1 MKIPRQTHKVLSA
14 RDKNRPT
21 LKTIIFYGVAF
32 GSFRMLIGGI
42 STLYLLSKNID
53 LIDLGLLKS
62 FQFGLMMIIDLPL
75 SYIADRYSRK
85 LSTILGILFGS
96 FWLLTTAFASEI
108 WQFYVAEAFNAI
120 SLSLFGGAYISYLI
134 DIKNKQYPDL
144 DNKTLLSYD
153 NKYNSL
159 GMAICAFVGA
169 SFLEP
174 ASNIIWIIAGT
185 LLFIVSMGAFLQLP
199 SDIYQSTHN
208 NISDLKINTPNFS
221 ENLGRLISIL
231 KTKQEICY
239 GLIVLSILLI
249 YFQTILQLWQP
260 VIKNFNTGN
269 LGWIYGMFFSIV
281 SLAQLLSSYAINSNI
296 KNKYTYI
303 LICLFLSLLLM
314 LSAIILFQHSTKGVV
329 LIVISLFIMF
339 FGIKFLMIEAS
350 AKFHDI
356 IPNNH
361 RSLLDGMA
369 FFISRTILLIIFPAI
384 TYLIQKMGFIALPL
398 IFSILIT
405 LYMFIG
411 HQFKTNINNNTSV

>member
-1 MKIPRQTHKVLSA
+1 MSAIIAIPK
-14 RDKNRPT
+14 T

-108 WQFYVAEAFNAI
+108 WQFYVTEAFNAI

-314 LSAIILFQHSTKGVV
+314 LSAITLFQHSTKGVV

>member
-1 MKIPRQTHKVLSA
+1 MSAIIAIPK
-14 RDKNRPT
+14 T

-32 GSFRMLIGGI
+32 CSFRMLIGGI

-314 LSAIILFQHSTKGVV
+314 LSAITLFQHSTKGVV

>member
-1 MKIPRQTHKVLSA
+1 
-14 RDKNRPT
+14 
-21 LKTIIFYGVAF
+21 
-32 GSFRMLIGGI
+32 
-42 STLYLLSKNID
+42 
-53 LIDLGLLKS
+53 
-62 FQFGLMMIIDLPL
+62 
-75 SYIADRYSRK
+75 
-85 LSTILGILFGS
+85 
-96 FWLLTTAFASEI
+96 
-108 WQFYVAEAFNAI
+108 
-120 SLSLFGGAYISYLI
+120 
-134 DIKNKQYPDL
+134 
-144 DNKTLLSYD
+144 
-153 NKYNSL
+153 
-159 GMAICAFVGA
+159 
-169 SFLEP
+169 
-174 ASNIIWIIAGT
+174 
-185 LLFIVSMGAFLQLP
+185 MGAFLQLP

-314 LSAIILFQHSTKGVV
+314 LSAITLFQHSTKGVV

-356 IPNNH
+356 IPNNY

>member
-1 MKIPRQTHKVLSA
+1 MSAIIAIPK
-14 RDKNRPT
+14 T

-314 LSAIILFQHSTKGVV
+314 LSAITLFQHSTKGVV

-356 IPNNH
+356 ILNNH

>member
-1 MKIPRQTHKVLSA
+1 GLFMSAIIAIPK
-14 RDKNRPT
+14 T

-314 LSAIILFQHSTKGVV
+314 LSAITLFQHSTKGVV

-356 IPNNH
+356 IPNNY

>member
-1 MKIPRQTHKVLSA
+1 MSAIIAIPK
-14 RDKNRPT
+14 T

-239 GLIVLSILLI
+239 GLIVPSILLI

-314 LSAIILFQHSTKGVV
+314 LSAITLFQHSTKGVV

>member
-1 MKIPRQTHKVLSA
+1 MSAIIAIPK
-14 RDKNRPT
+14 T

-269 LGWIYGMFFSIV
+269 LGWIYGMFFSIA

-314 LSAIILFQHSTKGVV
+314 LSAITLFQHSTKGVV

>member
-1 MKIPRQTHKVLSA
+1 MSVIIAIPK
-14 RDKNRPT
+14 T

-120 SLSLFGGAYISYLI
+120 SLSLFGGTYISYLI

-231 KTKQEICY
+231 KIKQEICY

-314 LSAIILFQHSTKGVV
+314 LSAITLFQHSTKGVV

-411 HQFKTNINNNTSV
+411 HQFKTNINNNTNV

>member
-1 MKIPRQTHKVLSA
+1 MSVIIAIPK
-14 RDKNRPT
+14 T

-314 LSAIILFQHSTKGVV
+314 LSAITLFQHSTKGVV

-356 IPNNH
+356 IPNNY

>member
-1 MKIPRQTHKVLSA
+1 MSAIIAIPK
-14 RDKNRPT
+14 T

-62 FQFGLMMIIDLPL
+62 FQFGLMMMIDLPL

-269 LGWIYGMFFSIV
+269 LGWIYGMFFSIA

-314 LSAIILFQHSTKGVV
+314 LSAITLFQHSTKGVV

>member
-1 MKIPRQTHKVLSA
+1 MSAIIAIPK
-14 RDKNRPT
+14 T

-75 SYIADRYSRK
+75 SFIADRYSRN

-281 SLAQLLSSYAINSNI
+281 SLAQILSSYAINSNI

-314 LSAIILFQHSTKGVV
+314 LSAITLFQHSTKGVV

-356 IPNNH
+356 IPNNY

>member
-1 MKIPRQTHKVLSA
+1 MSAIIAIPK
-14 RDKNRPT
+14 T

-314 LSAIILFQHSTKGVV
+314 LSAITLFQHSTKGVV

-356 IPNNH
+356 IPNNY

>member
-1 MKIPRQTHKVLSA
+1 MSAIIAIPK
-14 RDKNRPT
+14 T

-108 WQFYVAEAFNAI
+108 WQFYVAEAFNTI

-314 LSAIILFQHSTKGVV
+314 LSAITLFQHSTKGVV

>member
-1 MKIPRQTHKVLSA
+1 MSAIIAIPK
-14 RDKNRPT
+14 T

-62 FQFGLMMIIDLPL
+62 LQFGLMMIIDLPL

-314 LSAIILFQHSTKGVV
+314 LSAITLFQHSTKGVV

-356 IPNNH
+356 IPNNY

>member
-1 MKIPRQTHKVLSA
+1 MSAIIAIPK
-14 RDKNRPT
+14 T

-314 LSAIILFQHSTKGVV
+314 LSAITLFQHSTKGVV

-356 IPNNH
+356 IPNNY

-411 HQFKTNINNNTSV
+411 HQFKTNINNNTNV

>member
-1 MKIPRQTHKVLSA
+1 MSAIIAIPK
-14 RDKNRPT
+14 T

-75 SYIADRYSRK
+75 YYIADRYSRK

-314 LSAIILFQHSTKGVV
+314 LSAITLFQHSTKGVV

>member
-1 MKIPRQTHKVLSA
+1 MSAIIAIPK
-14 RDKNRPT
+14 T

-159 GMAICAFVGA
+159 GMAICAFVGT

-314 LSAIILFQHSTKGVV
+314 LSAITLFQHSTKGVV

-356 IPNNH
+356 IPNNY

>member
-1 MKIPRQTHKVLSA
+1 MSAIIAIPK
-14 RDKNRPT
+14 T

-231 KTKQEICY
+231 KIKQEICY
-239 GLIVLSILLI
+239 GLIVISVLLI
-249 YFQTILQLWQP
+249 YFQTLLQLWQP

-314 LSAIILFQHSTKGVV
+314 LSAITLFQHSTKGVV

>member
-1 MKIPRQTHKVLSA
+1 MSAIIAIPK
-14 RDKNRPT
+14 T

-314 LSAIILFQHSTKGVV
+314 LSAITLFQHSTKGVV

-356 IPNNH
+356 ITNNH

-411 HQFKTNINNNTSV
+411 HQFKTNINNNTNV

>member
-1 MKIPRQTHKVLSA
+1 MSAIIAIPK
-14 RDKNRPT
+14 T

-314 LSAIILFQHSTKGVV
+314 LSAITLFQHSTKGVV

-356 IPNNH
+356 IPNNY

-411 HQFKTNINNNTSV
+411 HQFKTNINNTSV

>member
-1 MKIPRQTHKVLSA
+1 MSVIIAIPK
-14 RDKNRPT
+14 T

-169 SFLEP
+169 GFLEP

-231 KTKQEICY
+231 KIKQEICY

-269 LGWIYGMFFSIV
+269 LG
-281 SLAQLLSSYAINSNI
+281 
-296 KNKYTYI
+296 
-303 LICLFLSLLLM
+303 
-314 LSAIILFQHSTKGVV
+314 
-329 LIVISLFIMF
+329 
-339 FGIKFLMIEAS
+339 
-350 AKFHDI
+350 
-356 IPNNH
+356 
-361 RSLLDGMA
+361 
-369 FFISRTILLIIFPAI
+369 
-384 TYLIQKMGFIALPL
+384 
-398 IFSILIT
+398 
-405 LYMFIG
+405 
-411 HQFKTNINNNTSV
+411 